1 LPDLTHGPI
10 LDDLEA
16 GRLPAR
22 METVMA
28 TSWKKGRGKLGF
40 LQPLLGRWI
49 TETDTPM
56 GPVRC
61 SRVFETILG
70 GSFIQ
75 LTARWEF
82 GDFEAIK
89 VYQEVAIIG
98 PGDDGQVGF
107 WSFTSD
113 GKRSQGTVA
122 DVSDLHPKAI
132 GFEAQMPAGRARMAY
147 WPTEAGGFIWVVEA
161 RNEKGWKRVVEHTY
175 CPA

>member
-1 LPDLTHGPI
+1 
-10 LDDLEA
+10 
-16 GRLPAR
+16 
-22 METVMA
+22 MA

-49 TETDTPM
+49 AEADTPM
-56 GPVRC
+56 GRVSC
-61 SRVFETILG
+61 SRVFEVILG

-82 GDFEAIK
+82 GPDK
-89 VYQEVAIIG
+89 VYQEVAILG

-107 WSFTSD
+107 WSFASD

-122 DVSDLHPKAI
+122 DVSDLHPQAI
-132 GFEAQMPAGRARMAY
+132 GFEAQMPAGLARMAY

-161 RNEKGWKRVVEHTY
+161 RNKKGWKRFVEHTY
-175 CPA
+175 RPA